1 MVKRDEFTS
10 CVDLWHSI
18 IVTGLI
24 LTKVMIEALSTEP
37 KQTTDKLDQKDQFN
51 YEVFLKGIP
60 TPRKSININII
71 KPSNVCFGKGN

>member
-1 MVKRDEFTS
+1 
-10 CVDLWHSI
+10 
-18 IVTGLI
+18 
-24 LTKVMIEALSTEP
+24 MIEALSTEP

>member
-24 LTKVMIEALSTEP
+24 LTKVMIEALSTEL
-37 KQTTDKLDQKDQFN
+37 KQTADKLVQKDQFN
-51 YEVFLKGIP
+51 YEVFFFLKRY
-60 TPRKSININII
+60 TDTKKSINII